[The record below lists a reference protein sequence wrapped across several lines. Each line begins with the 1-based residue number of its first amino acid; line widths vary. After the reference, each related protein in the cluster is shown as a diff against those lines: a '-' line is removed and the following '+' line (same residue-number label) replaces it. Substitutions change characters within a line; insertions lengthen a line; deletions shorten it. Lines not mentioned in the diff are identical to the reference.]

1 MTQGLTWPKVL
12 VFAAVLGGALWWSH
26 QALRQDLATRQ
37 RHINGRF
44 DAVNVRLRRI
54 DTLVTRANA
63 GLETH
68 HGVLL
73 HLLDRD
79 SPVHLRLVDNRAVD
93 DTSTSR

>member
-1 MTQGLTWPKVL
+1 MTRGVTWPKVL
-12 VFAAVLGGALWWSH
+12 VFAAVVGGALWWSH
-26 QALRQDLATRQ
+26 QALRQDLAARQ
-37 RHINGRF
+37 RQINDRF

-54 DTLVTRANA
+54 DTLVTHADE

-73 HLLDRD
+73 HLLNPD
-79 SPVHLRLVDNRAVD
+79 SPVHLRLVDDRAVD